1 MAGLQYNFF
10 PTDFFYPRPKSVVL
24 DASPKVILPLQQ
36 DPIRDVTKNFE
47 GSKALVKKT
56 PVKVQALTLKKQGE
70 NLSFSQNQR
79 LPCMLVWTPEEPKE
93 TS

>member
-1 MAGLQYNFF
+1 MAGLQYYFF

-24 DASPKVILPLQQ
+24 DAAPKVIPPLQQ
-36 DPIRDVTKNFE
+36 DPIRDVTKTFE
-47 GSKALVKKT
+47 GSKALVQKN
-56 PVKVQALTLKKQGE
+56 PVKVQALTLKQGK

-93 TS
+93 

>member
-47 GSKALVKKT
+47 GSKALVQKK
-56 PVKVQALTLKKQGE
+56 PVKVQALTLKQGN
-70 NLSFSQNQR
+70 NLSF
-79 LPCMLVWTPEEPKE
+79 PEN
-93 TS
+93 